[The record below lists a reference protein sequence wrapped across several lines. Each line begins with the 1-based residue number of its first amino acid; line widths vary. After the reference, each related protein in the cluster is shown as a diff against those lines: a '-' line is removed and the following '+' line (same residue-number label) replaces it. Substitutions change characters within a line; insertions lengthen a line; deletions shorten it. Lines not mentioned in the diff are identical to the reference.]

1 MRMRNIRSLDRHA
14 TSLYRA
20 VLGLLFTCHGA
31 ATLFGVFGGAVGTDG
46 GTLSPLHWPDG
57 TAALIELVAGAFV
70 LVGLATRTSA
80 VICSGS
86 MAYAYFTVHVHHGLF
101 PIENGGELAALFS
114 WGFLMVAILG
124 PGPLSLDTVIGRVR
138 GSDGDRTS
146 AGSGVL
152 VPETQES

>member
-1 MRMRNIRSLDRHA
+1 MRNTQAFHGHI

-31 ATLFGVFGGAVGTDG
+31 ASLFGVFGGAAGTG

-57 TAALIELVAGAFV
+57 TAALIELIGGILV
-70 LVGLATRTSA
+70 LIGLATRTSA

-124 PGPLSLDTVIGRVR
+124 PGPLSLDATIGRLR
-138 GSDGDRTS
+138 GSGADA
-146 AGSGVL
+146 AGVP
-152 VPETQES
+152 VPETQEV